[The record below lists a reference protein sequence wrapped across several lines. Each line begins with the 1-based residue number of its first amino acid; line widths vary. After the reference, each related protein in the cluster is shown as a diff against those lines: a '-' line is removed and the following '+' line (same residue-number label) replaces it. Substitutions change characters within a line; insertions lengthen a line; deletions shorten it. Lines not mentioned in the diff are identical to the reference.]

1 MFSVTRQEPAED
13 SLLKTYRGGPHP
25 ERWGRYGDC
34 FSIVIERPVTLA
46 DFVYA
51 FYTSPVFRVERR
63 LLAFAGARA
72 SNADAHSL
80 ADGRSAA
87 FAVWHVAQRTADQLL
102 MVDRYERTR
111 SWFRVAPL
119 AGGRTLLLFG
129 SAVAASADPG
139 NSRRTP
145 VFRLLLIFHV
155 AYSQLLLHS
164 ARRRALRVAL
174 ASAET

>member
-1 MFSVTRQEPAED
+1 MLSVSRQEPAED

-34 FSIVIERPVTLA
+34 FSVVIERPVTFA
-46 DFVYA
+46 DFVYS

-63 LLAFAGARA
+63 LLGYAGAGAGNSDARA
-72 SNADAHSL
+72 L
-80 ADGRSAA
+80 ADGRSSA
-87 FAVWHVAQRTADQLL
+87 FAIWYVAQRTADQLL
-102 MVDRYERTR
+102 MGDRYGRTR

-119 AGGRTLLLFG
+119 GGETTLLLFG
-129 SAVAASADPG
+129 SAIAASSDPR

-145 VFRLLLIFHV
+145 VFRLLLTFHV

-164 ARRRALRVAL
+164 ARRTALRVA
-174 ASAET
+174 SAES